1 MHLSK
6 RSYPGDPEQSATH
19 EQLQASGLRVTLPR
33 LALLDAVIAQGLCTT
48 DELIRQV
55 VRDGPRVS
63 ISSAYR
69 ALADLQWAGLV
80 EKTTI
85 NMQGAARTGY
95 ISRRPAGGDKLL
107 HSLVC
112 SGCGAETRF
121 FDPRLL
127 DHLRQIVGPDVFG
140 SADQPVRV
148 VLQCTKCRSESPSR
162 QE

>member
-1 MHLSK
+1 MHLPR
-6 RSYPGDPEQSATH
+6 RSLPGGLEQSSTH

-33 LALLDAVIAQGLCTT
+33 LALLEAVIAQGLCTT
-48 DELIRQV
+48 DELISQV

-69 ALADLQWAGLV
+69 ALADLQWAGLI

-107 HSLVC
+107 HRLIC
-112 SGCGAETRF
+112 SGCGVETRF

-127 DHLRQIVGPDVFG
+127 DHLRQIVGSDVLG
-140 SADQPVRV
+140 SADQPVGV
-148 VLQCTKCRSESPSR
+148 VFQCSKCRPAGASK
-162 QE
+162 QG